1 MNDREREEIIDL
13 CNACFGESPDFT
25 RFYFNAKYRPGRALA
40 IRRDG
45 RPAAA
50 LLLVPYAF
58 SRAGRL
64 LDMAY
69 ISWACTR
76 ADCRGEG
83 LMTRLLADAFR
94 HARSHG
100 FALAALIPGDPS
112 LFDYYRRF
120 GFSPVFERV
129 AIEERGE
136 GPVDAPRQV
145 TEVAPDDA
153 HAFLAARV
161 WRRDNRV
168 QHDREDFTVISASVV
183 DSGGALL
190 AARSPDG
197 GIEGVALVA
206 PSPGRVIVEEW
217 ASDAP
222 PARHSLARAIADR
235 WPGCVQEWRGVAD
248 GGGARRRHGMARILD
263 VNAFLADH
271 AARHPDE
278 HLSIEVLDEIIPEN
292 RGVFITRD
300 GACHRVPPS
309 SVRPVAVMN
318 IEQLTSF
325 LLQDD
330 PSLPPY
336 MSLMLD

>member
-25 RFYFNAKYRPGRALA
+25 RFYFNAKYRPGRALVV
-40 IRRDG
+40 RRDG

-94 HARSHG
+94 HARSRG

-145 TEVAPDDA
+145 TEIAPDDA
-153 HAFLAARV
+153 RAFLAARV
-161 WRRDNRV
+161 WRADNRV
-168 QHDREDFTVISASVV
+168 QHDREDFTVISASIA

-190 AARSPDG
+190 AARAPG
-197 GIEGVALVA
+197 GAIEGVAVVA
-206 PSPGRVIVEEW
+206 PDPGKIIVEEW

-222 PARHSLARAIADR
+222 AARHSLVRAIADR
-235 WPGCVQEWRGVAD
+235 WLGRVQEWRGPTGSVAS
-248 GGGARRRHGMARILD
+248 RHHHGMARLLN
-263 VNAFLADH
+263 VSAFLSDH
-271 AARHPDE
+271 AARHPGE
-278 HLSIEVLDEIIPEN
+278 TLAIEVLDEIIPEN
-292 RGVFITRD
+292 RGLFILRD
-300 GACHRVPPS
+300 GACHRAHS
-309 SVRPVAVMN
+309 TAAPVVVMN
-318 IEQLTSF
+318 IDQLTSF